1 MIILE
6 RKLKVIEEIQFESSF
21 PFFENS
27 VRLCCVSQQD
37 VPPGALRS
45 IFALYQGEVISLLQL
60 QTAGKRG
67 PLETRN
73 TFNFLYEGNIQG
85 KESR

>member
-37 VPPGALRS
+37 VPLRRL
-45 IFALYQGEVISLLQL
+45 FALYQAEVIFLLQL
-60 QTAGKRG
+60 QTAGIRG

-73 TFNFLYEGNIQG
+73 TCNFLYEGNIQG
-85 KESR
+85 KERR